1 VARAT
6 LILRRKWTD
15 ERGNLYEIVIW
26 RIDRNTLYPE
36 AVRYRL
42 AFIRSGEERPA
53 LLYDNHH
60 PCDGETARC
69 RFRRSSD
76 RTGRR
81 SEMKTVTFS
90 IRPLSEVADD
100 FAKTFDAVRTG
111 RRIPKKSRDE
121 VGFTSIEAARNFL
134 TRERL
139 ALMRTIRTRHPGS
152 LYELAKM
159 VNRDF
164 KNVQE
169 DIGILERHGL
179 VRISKEPRGK
189 RKVKVPQVLFEEIA
203 LKIAI

>member
-1 VARAT
+1 
-6 LILRRKWTD
+6 
-15 ERGNLYEIVIW
+15 
-26 RIDRNTLYPE
+26 
-36 AVRYRL
+36 
-42 AFIRSGEERPA
+42 
-53 LLYDNHH
+53 
-60 PCDGETARC
+60 
-69 RFRRSSD
+69 
-76 RTGRR
+76 
-81 SEMKTVTFS
+81 MKTVTFS
-90 IRPLSEVADD
+90 IRPLNEVADD
-100 FAKTFDAVRTG
+100 FTKTYDAVRTG
-111 RRIPKKSRDE
+111 RRISETSRDG

-139 ALMRTIRTRHPGS
+139 SLMRTIRTRHPGS

-179 VRISKEPRGK
+179 VRISKEPHGK

>member
-1 VARAT
+1 
-6 LILRRKWTD
+6 
-15 ERGNLYEIVIW
+15 
-26 RIDRNTLYPE
+26 
-36 AVRYRL
+36 
-42 AFIRSGEERPA
+42 
-53 LLYDNHH
+53 
-60 PCDGETARC
+60 
-69 RFRRSSD
+69 
-76 RTGRR
+76 
-81 SEMKTVTFS
+81 MKTVTFS
-90 IRPLSEVADD
+90 IRPLGEVADD
-100 FAKTFDAVRTG
+100 FGKTFDAVRTG
-111 RRIPKKSRDE
+111 RRIPKESRDE

-139 ALMRTIRTRHPGS
+139 ALMRTIRSRHPSS

-159 VNRDF
+159 LKRDF

>member
-1 VARAT
+1 
-6 LILRRKWTD
+6 
-15 ERGNLYEIVIW
+15 
-26 RIDRNTLYPE
+26 
-36 AVRYRL
+36 
-42 AFIRSGEERPA
+42 
-53 LLYDNHH
+53 
-60 PCDGETARC
+60 
-69 RFRRSSD
+69 
-76 RTGRR
+76 
-81 SEMKTVTFS
+81 MKTVTFS

-111 RRIPKKSRDE
+111 RRIPKESRDE

-169 DIGILERHGL
+169 DIRILERHGL
-179 VRISKEPRGK
+179 VRIAKQPRGK
-189 RKVKVPQVLFEEIA
+189 RRVKVPQVPFEEIT
-203 LKIAI
+203 LRIAI

>member
-1 VARAT
+1 
-6 LILRRKWTD
+6 
-15 ERGNLYEIVIW
+15 
-26 RIDRNTLYPE
+26 
-36 AVRYRL
+36 
-42 AFIRSGEERPA
+42 
-53 LLYDNHH
+53 
-60 PCDGETARC
+60 
-69 RFRRSSD
+69 
-76 RTGRR
+76 
-81 SEMKTVTFS
+81 MKTVTFS
-90 IRPLSEVADD
+90 IRPLSDVAND
-100 FAKTFDAVRTG
+100 FTTGFDAVRSG

-139 ALMRTIRTRHPGS
+139 ALMRTIRTRHPAS

-159 VNRDF
+159 VKRDF
-164 KNVQE
+164 KNVQQ